1 MIFGNLGLKFELN
14 SALWEVKLD
23 ESMTSSPAKRNRG
36 RLLTEKGQRK
46 ICEAIQRRFPD
57 GHTIQSIANLAD
69 PAICP
74 QLRHSLSVDTV
85 SKILNQRGGADLDK
99 IKGLFVALELDIEES
114 DHISAKAQGLNNLG
128 LNNHGGESISYPP
141 EPPPISPLSNPASP
155 KLPEPYQK
163 GIWIPNLR
171 CRQIWGRDDFI
182 KKLLNCLN
190 DPQESPIL
198 SLCGRAGYGK
208 TEVACKVARAAIE
221 QGLFTDVLWVKA
233 RDTEFLDGAI
243 SQPEREEAVSW
254 QQVSQELAH
263 QLNGCSTERLHQF
276 MKEEKRLIVLDN
288 AETAQLEEILPKL
301 NAMLN
306 PSRVLLTSRFQTNVA
321 YVGLVDIPPLDDK
334 YARQLLQCEAKYKKV
349 PALLQALKANS
360 AQLQQIYDLSCG
372 APLALHFIVGR
383 ILDDGALEPV
393 LSALEQASGDVEK
406 IYEFSLKTAWQ
417 RIQEVTK
424 KILCYMGDAD
434 AGVTWEELSGAGQV
448 QKSDW
453 EMAQRE
459 LKRWYLIEETT
470 DNKGKKRYNI
480 HPWVRRSLR
489 GGLVDRWERS
499 LQEWEEMAMWKYNLG
514 NLNGFNP
521 LENFD
526 N

>member
-1 MIFGNLGLKFELN
+1 
-14 SALWEVKLD
+14 
-23 ESMTSSPAKRNRG
+23 MTSSPAKRDRG
-36 RLLTEKGQRK
+36 RLLTEKGLGK
-46 ICEAIQRRFPD
+46 IWDAIRNQFPD
-57 GHTIQSIANLAD
+57 GHTIQAIANLAD

-99 IKGLFVALELDIEES
+99 IKSLFVVLGLDLEES
-114 DHISAKAQGLNNLG
+114 DHISAKAHRLNDLG
-128 LNNHGGESISYPP
+128 LNNHLLDQLDQPLSS
-141 EPPPISPLSNPASP
+141 SLSNPANP
-155 KLPEPYQK
+155 KLPEPCQK
-163 GIWIPNLR
+163 GVWIPNLR
-171 CRQIWGRDDFI
+171 CRQIWGRDDFS
-182 KKLLNCLN
+182 KKLLNRLN
-190 DPQESPIL
+190 DSQESIL

-263 QLNGCSTERLHQF
+263 QLHGCSTERLHQF

-321 YVGLVDIPPLDDK
+321 YVGLVDIPPLDDR

-349 PALLQALKANS
+349 PALRQALQANS

-453 EMAQRE
+453 GMAQRE

-470 DNKGKKRYNI
+470 DSKDQKRYNV

-499 LQEWEEMAMWKYNLG
+499 LQELEKMAMWKYDLS

-521 LENFD
+521 LENSD